1 MLSREEK
8 IKAIKDERLK
18 LIKKARKYFY
28 IFCRVLEPKQYSDEK
43 EYLRLLCNILQL
55 FMQGELKRE
64 DGHVYKNIIINMPP
78 RFYKTRTFILL
89 CQWWLGQ
96 SLKHR
101 FITTS
106 YNNEIAN
113 SFSRYTRDGI
123 QRDKNLS
130 YEITYADIFPETKIQ
145 KGNSSLKKWA
155 LEGEHF
161 SYLGAGKGGT
171 MTGIGCTDGAIDD
184 LIKNA
189 YEAMHD
195 EMNENNYSWFTDT
208 FMSRLEEGARL
219 IIINSRWSVN
229 DLTGKILDGPDG
241 KDYYVFNM
249 PAMKPDGTMLCESV
263 LSRERFEK
271 LKRNMDPQI
280 FNANFLGN
288 PFDVQGRLYSR
299 FKTYKDIPRDKFGI
313 PLFERIFAYCDTA
326 DEGPDYLCVII
337 VGIYKRQAWILDVY
351 YTDAP
356 MEETEP
362 ETAKRIFKHK
372 VKEAKFES
380 NNGGRGF
387 ARAVEKELIE
397 THKSRYTEVLWF
409 HQQKNK
415 MARILS
421 MASYVMNNIF
431 FPDNWK
437 ELYPEFY
444 EHITTFQRKAKNKFD
459 DAPDTLTG
467 IAEEIYDPLEPTR
480 VS

>member
-1 MLSREEK
+1 MTTRERK
-8 IKAIKDERLK
+8 IELFKLKREK
-18 LIKKARKYFY
+18 LIRKARLHFY
-28 IFCRVLEPKQYSDEK
+28 TFCKVLEPKQYTADK
-43 EYLRLLCNILQL
+43 QYLKDLCNVLQDFVEGKL
-55 FMQGELKRE
+55 VRD
-64 DGHVYKNIIINMPP
+64 DGHVYKNIIINLPP
-78 RFYKTRTFILL
+78 RFFKTRTFILL
-89 CQWWLGQ
+89 CQWVLGR
-96 SLKHR
+96 SLKNR

-106 YNNEIAN
+106 YNDKIAK
-113 SFSRYTRDGI
+113 SFSRFTRDGI
-123 QRDKNLS
+123 QRKKNFS
-130 YEITYADIFPETKIQ
+130 YEITYSDIFPKTRIKR
-145 KGNSSLKKWA
+145 GDASLERWA

-161 SYLGAGKGGT
+161 NYLGAGKGGT
-171 MTGIGCTDGAIDD
+171 ITGIGCTHGAIDD

-195 EMNENNYSWFTDT
+195 EMNEDNYSWFTDT
-208 FMSRLEEGARL
+208 FLSRLEEGALL

-229 DLTGKILDGPDG
+229 DLTGKILDSPAG

-263 LSRERFEK
+263 MSRERFLK
-271 LKRNMDPQI
+271 LKGAMDPQI
-280 FNANFLGN
+280 FNANYLGN

-299 FKTYKDIPRDKFGI
+299 FKTYKDIPRNQYGT
-313 PLFERIFAYCDTA
+313 PLFEKIFAYTDTA

-337 VGIYKRQAWILDVY
+337 VGIYKGQAWILDVY

-356 MEETEP
+356 MEVTEI
-362 ETAKRIFKHK
+362 ETAKRLFKHK

-387 ARAVEKELIE
+387 ARAVEKQLIE
-397 THKSRYTEVLWF
+397 VHKSRYTEVLWF

-431 FPDNWK
+431 FPEDWK
-437 ELYPEFY
+437 QLYPEFY
-444 EHITTFQRKAKNKFD
+444 EHITTFQRKAKNKLD

-480 VS
+480 VQ